1 MNQDYVRIH
10 PYGDSKPRIIT
21 PEILKDFKNGLC
33 EVMKDRHFEFNVEYD
48 EFHRVKSVGMCLPG
62 RSSLFVYRASDNCLK
77 YVKSRRQWPKRT
89 YDKIHDLIAEDL
101 SNERNTQLLEVDP
114 KNLKKVIYHP
124 DSFTP
129 TYSVQLVNDQLVER
143 LVEIENRMIEEA
155 VEDQRTKQ
163 GSKFKQFLIEF
174 KHMKP
179 EEQNSV
185 IYSFTDLLK
194 RMHEIHDDSVERK
207 YNAKIENAENQWEKF
222 KDERRKND

>member
-10 PYGDSKPRIIT
+10 PYGDRKPRIIT

-33 EVMKDRHFEFNVEYD
+33 EVMKDQHFEFNVEYD

-114 KNLKKVIYHP
+114 KNLKKVTYHP
-124 DSFTP
+124 DSFTS
-129 TYSVQLVNDQLVER
+129 TCSVQLVNDQLVIFLDGNKENFDPDNLAVVTR
-143 LVEIENRMIEEA
+143 KELMILNHEKMLTADKDLSKTGVLVAKLKMKIKEKEN
-155 VEDQRTKQ
+155 
-163 GSKFKQFLIEF
+163 G
-174 KHMKP
+174 
-179 EEQNSV
+179 
-185 IYSFTDLLK
+185 
-194 RMHEIHDDSVERK
+194 
-207 YNAKIENAENQWEKF
+207 
-222 KDERRKND
+222 

>member
-10 PYGDSKPRIIT
+10 PYGDRKPRIIT

-33 EVMKDRHFEFNVEYD
+33 EVMKDQHFEFNVEYD

-114 KNLKKVIYHP
+114 KNLKKVTYHP
-124 DSFTP
+124 DLFTS

-155 VEDQRTKQ
+155 VEDQRTRQRNEFK
-163 GSKFKQFLIEF
+163 KFLTEF
-174 KHMKP
+174 KHMKLD
-179 EEQNSV
+179 EQNCV

-194 RMHEIHDDSVERK
+194 RMREIHDDSVERK
-207 YNAKIENAENQWEKF
+207 YNAKIENAESQGEKF

>member
-33 EVMKDRHFEFNVEYD
+33 EVMKDQHFEFNVEYD
-48 EFHRVKSVGMCLPG
+48 EYHNIKSVGMCLPG

-89 YDKIHDLIAEDL
+89 YDKIQTLIANDL
-101 SNERNTQLLEVDP
+101 SNERNTHLFEVDP
-114 KNLKKVIYHP
+114 KEVTYHP
-124 DSFTP
+124 DSFTS
-129 TYSVQLVNDQLVER
+129 TFSVQLVNDQLVER

-163 GSKFKQFLIEF
+163 GSKFKKLLIEF

-194 RMHEIHDDSVERK
+194 RMHEIHDDSVAGE
-207 YNAKIENAENQWEKF
+207 YNEKMRNLENQWWKYKEKS
-222 KDERRKND
+222 KGVTR